1 MSGYPTQSRAH
12 CNVIPGER
20 VSEFRRAQLGPAAS
34 PRSELRQAPLVHQ
47 QQCHHNQ
54 HHAGAHNRLQHG
66 PQQYSHHIQH
76 NPQQYLQ
83 EPQCTRQGM
92 QHQSVTQHQSPSSF
106 PGAQPQQELAQPHRP
121 PRSRAGGL
129 PPRHPGRPA
138 LDRGAAAGMAV
149 LPMREALY
157 VAENPSF
164 VPCIPPNQVDVARAV
179 EQVERAREARAQGGE
194 WEVCCVR
201 ASGEAPD
208 ALPFLQAALHENP
221 DRTGVDAEQEAEIQA
236 NVDSQV
242 VASHGAQQG
251 AQSEPHREQPHTCT
265 SMKQIPGDI
274 AAKFKAI
281 HAKDQRGAACVDIF
295 SSEKCTAR
303 RREASG
309 CIEKEKR
316 LVSDAL
322 RSAVRCQTMSSAN
335 FEVIKPLGRG
345 GYAMVHLVRERATG
359 TAMALKAISRE
370 TVYSARQGI
379 PGRRVSRLMSEKC
392 ALQMAHNSPWIV
404 KLFYTFQ
411 DGNNFYMVM
420 EVLNGGSFDR
430 VLDVFYPLP
439 RSWTMVY
446 LAQIVKALHAVHTIG
461 FIHRD
466 LKPENVAL
474 DYRGKIKLLDFG
486 LARSHPAVC
495 NQPQMSVVGT
505 PQFMAPEMALEPVY
519 TRSVDWWSTGMFL
532 ARCIDKNFDTVEV
545 PFTMDVLRG
554 PGREA
559 LPQKVDGFIAEM
571 QARSI
576 DGEPEATD
584 LMHNLLVPAA
594 ERLDVFGIMQHEF
607 FHPLRLPFHDVD
619 GERIWGDNDLLNIPP
634 PWQPPVDGPN
644 DVSMQGAS
652 EDSRVEPLP
661 DAKPCGAAKLDVA
674 GYTMVARD

>member
-295 SSEKCTAR
+295 SSEQCSAR
-303 RREASG
+303 RRESAG
-309 CIEKEKR
+309 CLEKEKR

-322 RSAVRCQTMSSAN
+322 RSAVRCQTMSLAN
-335 FEVIKPLGRG
+335 FEIIKLLGHG
-345 GYAMVHLVRERATG
+345 AYGVVYLAQERSTG
-359 TAMALKAISRE
+359 RAMAVKAISRE
-370 TVYSARQGI
+370 AVYSNEVLRC
-379 PGRRVSRLMSEKC
+379 RRVSRLMAEKC
-392 ALQMAHNSPWIV
+392 ALQMTYDSPWIV
-404 KLFYTFQ
+404 KLFFTFQ

-420 EVLNGGSFDR
+420 ELLNGGSFDR
-430 VLDVFYPLP
+430 VLERFAPL
-439 RSWTMVY
+439 RRRWTQIY
-446 LAQIVKALHAVHTIG
+446 LAQIVKAVHAVHTMG

-495 NQPQMSVVGT
+495 NQPQMSIVGT
-505 PQFMAPEMALEPVY
+505 PQFMAPEMALDSVY

-532 ARCIDKNFDTVEV
+532 VHCIDRRYDTVDV
-545 PFTMDVLRG
+545 PFSLDNIRG
-554 PGREA
+554 PGRKT
-559 LPQKVDGFIAEM
+559 LPQKVDKFIADM

-576 DGEPEATD
+576 DGEPGATD
-584 LMHNLLVPAA
+584 LVHKLLVPAA
-594 ERLDVFGIMQHEF
+594 NRLDVCGIMQHEF
-607 FHPLRLPFHDVD
+607 FDPLGLGSFQGHVVPQWGATWP
-619 GERIWGDNDLLNIPP
+619 GERVWGDDDVLNISP
-634 PWQPPVDGPN
+634 PWRPELHGPN
-644 DVSMQGAS
+644 DLSMQGAS
-652 EDSRVEPLP
+652 DVRGSRVIVD
-661 DAKPCGAAKLDVA
+661 DAF
-674 GYTMVARD
+674 R